1 MEATAIASLNTT
13 PQTAAQRDLSGIRG
27 EDFMKLLI
35 QQLQNQDP
43 FSPMTNEEMVAQ
55 MSTIRE
61 LELNTRLSDSL
72 AQITDQQRYGAAAA
86 LIGKYAEGIVSD
98 AEGNLFP
105 YEGMITGIRFTET
118 GEVMLELDTGDT
130 MPMTGLVKV
139 SNAAEVM

>member
-1 MEATAIASLNTT
+1 MEASTIAALSTT
-13 PQTAAQRDLSGIRG
+13 PQVGTQRDLAGISGD
-27 EDFMKLLI
+27 DFMQLLI
-35 QQLQNQDP
+35 KQLQNQDP

-86 LIGKYAEGIVSD
+86 LIGKYAEGIVAD
-98 AEGNLFP
+98 AEGNVFA
-105 YEGMITGIRFTET
+105 YEGVITGIRFTEK

-139 SNAAEVM
+139 TNADEAV